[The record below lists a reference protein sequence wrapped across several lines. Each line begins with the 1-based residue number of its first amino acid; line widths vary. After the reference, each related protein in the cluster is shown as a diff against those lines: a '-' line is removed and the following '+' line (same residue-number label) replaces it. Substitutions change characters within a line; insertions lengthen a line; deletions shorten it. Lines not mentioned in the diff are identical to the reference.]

1 MVRVHRVLGFRV
13 VRVLGFRVWD
23 VIVNVIP
30 LGNIDA

>member
-13 VRVLGFRVWD
+13 VRGLGFRVWD